1 MKLFGDK
8 LKARISSPPRSGGS
22 RNSTLSNSFATSSG
36 NKTPVSPTKK
46 GGSNGKINSN
56 RSSVVMKE
64 SPVVT
69 DFKYDFLTTI

>member
-36 NKTPVSPTKK
+36 NKNPVSPKK
-46 GGSNGKINSN
+46 TGSYGKINSN